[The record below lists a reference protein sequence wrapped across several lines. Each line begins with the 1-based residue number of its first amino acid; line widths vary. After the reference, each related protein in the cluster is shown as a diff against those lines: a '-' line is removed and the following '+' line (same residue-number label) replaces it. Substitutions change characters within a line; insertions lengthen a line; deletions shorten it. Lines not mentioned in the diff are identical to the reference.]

1 MNAFA
6 SDQNVNVLSTPS
18 LVTLDNAEANM
29 IVGQNIPVVSGSF
42 APTVGVGSAVS
53 TYTRQDVG
61 VKLKVTPQINE
72 GNVIKLKVKQEVSS
86 VDATSSGSTSGPTI
100 NKREIDTSVL
110 VDDGKILVLGGLIGD
125 DVQVT
130 VNKVPLLGDL
140 PYIGHL
146 FQSNSTSNKKT
157 NLMVFLRP
165 VILRD
170 PEKASLLSNDRYN
183 DLRTMQQQS
192 GKRGLFLMPN
202 EHESVLPVLKPE
214 VRSNIS
220 TTPATE

>member
-1 MNAFA
+1 
-6 SDQNVNVLSTPS
+6 
-18 LVTLDNAEANM
+18 VTLDNEEANM
-29 IVGQNIPVVSGSF
+29 IVGQNIPIVSGSF

-86 VDATSSGSTSGPTI
+86 VDATSAGSPSGPTI

-130 VNKVPLLGDL
+130 VTKVPLLGDI
-140 PYIGHL
+140 PYLGHL
-146 FQSNSTSNKKT
+146 FQSNNTSNKKT

-165 VILRD
+165 VIMRD

-183 DLRTMQQQS
+183 DLRNMQKQS
-192 GKRGLFLMPN
+192 GKRGLFLMPS
-202 EHESVLPVLKPE
+202 EHESVLPALKPE
-214 VRSNIS
+214 VPSPIL
-220 TTPATE
+220 TAPANQ